1 MRGDLM
7 EQFPARILIV
17 DDEPTTCTA
26 LTRALTLMGY
36 QVDSA
41 LSGQEALARLSALP
55 YDVMVL
61 DLRLPDMKGE
71 EVLQQ
76 ARQIQP
82 DLLVIILTA
91 YASLDSAIAAVRAGA
106 VDYLLKPYSIRA
118 LEEAIAKA
126 LYRRREQ
133 MRRDRLLRVIAEAV
147 EQLGLEEPVDAP
159 AVISPGRFLRQG
171 RITLDREKRMVIIA
185 ETPDQGE
192 TEVPLTTNEA
202 ALLEYLMERPEV
214 VVSCRELARNVLGYR
229 DLTEREAE
237 TLIRPLVSRLRK
249 KIEPDAEQP
258 VRIRTV
264 RGKGYFF
271 SA

>member
-1 MRGDLM
+1 MD
-7 EQFPARILIV
+7 EFSARILIV
-17 DDEPTTCTA
+17 DDEPTTCMA

-41 LSGQEALARLSALP
+41 LSGQEALARMNALP

-76 ARQIQP
+76 ARRIQP

-91 YASLDSAIAAVRAGA
+91 YASLDSAIAAVKAGA
-106 VDYLLKPYSIRA
+106 ADYLLKPYSIHA

-126 LYRRREQ
+126 LHRRREQ
-133 MRRDRLLRVIAEAV
+133 MRRDHLLRVIAEAV
-147 EQLGLEEPVDAP
+147 EQLGLEEPAGAP
-159 AVISPGRFLRQG
+159 VRISPGRFLRQG
-171 RITLDREKRMVIIA
+171 RLTLDREKREAIIVG
-185 ETPDQGE
+185 DQKE
-192 TEVPLTTNEA
+192 TEVPLTHNEA
-202 ALLEYLMERPEV
+202 AVLEYLMERPEV
-214 VVSCRELARNVLGYR
+214 VVSCRELAQNVLGYR

-237 TLIRPLVSRLRK
+237 TLIRPLIFRLRK
-249 KIEPDAEQP
+249 KIEPDADQP
-258 VRIRTV
+258 IWVRTV

-271 SA
+271 SP

>member
-1 MRGDLM
+1 M
-7 EQFPARILIV
+7 EESAARILIV
-17 DDEPTTCTA
+17 DDEPTTCKA

-41 LSGQEALARLSALP
+41 LSGQEALARLNASP

-61 DLRLPDMKGE
+61 DLRLPDIQGE
-71 EVLQQ
+71 EILQQ
-76 ARQIQP
+76 AQQIQP

-91 YASLDSAIAAVRAGA
+91 YASLESAIAAVKAGA
-106 VDYLLKPYSIRA
+106 IDYLLKPYSVHA

-133 MRRDRLLRVIAEAV
+133 TRRERLLRVIAEAV
-147 EQLGLEEPVDAP
+147 EQLGLEEPAGTP

-185 ETPDQGE
+185 GLPDQE
-192 TEVPLTTNEA
+192 EAEIPLTNSEA
-202 ALLEYLMERPEV
+202 ALLEYLMERPEI
-214 VVSCRELARNVLGYR
+214 VVSCRELAQNVLGYR

-237 TLIRPLVSRLRK
+237 VIIRPLVFRLRK
-249 KIEPDAEQP
+249 KIEPDSEQP
-258 VRIRTV
+258 TWIRTV